1 VGERRDPEQTIRAA
15 YEAFAQRDLERL
27 GEVADPEIE
36 IVTVTGM
43 LAGRGD
49 PYRGAK
55 GLADYLADVAST
67 WDRLELFPQSFHQL
81 DDERWL
87 VLGRV
92 RAWRTGASADSPN
105 AWLWTLRDGL
115 VVRAEVFA
123 DPSEARQLLD

>member
-1 VGERRDPEQTIRAA
+1 MGERRDPEQIIRAA
-15 YEAFAQRDLERL
+15 YEAFARRDLVMLAEIS
-27 GEVADPEIE
+27 DPEIE

-43 LAGRGD
+43 LAGRSE
-49 PYRGAK
+49 PYRGET
-55 GLADYLADVAST
+55 GLQSYLDDVAST
-67 WDRLELFPQSFHQL
+67 WDRLELYPQSFHQL

-87 VLGRV
+87 VLGRA

-105 AWLWTLRDGL
+105 AWLWTVRDGK